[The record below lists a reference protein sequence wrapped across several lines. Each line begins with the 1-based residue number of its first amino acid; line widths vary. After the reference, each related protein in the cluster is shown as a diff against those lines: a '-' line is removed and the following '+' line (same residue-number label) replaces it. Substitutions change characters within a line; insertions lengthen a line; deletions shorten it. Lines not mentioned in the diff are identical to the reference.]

1 MKRISLVLP
10 ILGLLFLGAGCALQ
24 TDSGEGLSGS
34 ADFDVAAIEA
44 ELGMNLPAD
53 TRVTQKTNLGD
64 LSSIIAFTA
73 TEEQT
78 LLNDFHS
85 QIAAAGYTL
94 PAQNSAGAPP
104 TASAYE
110 GQPTVVSYTRAV
122 AGSNR
127 PQFFT
132 ITVGED
138 GGETQFG
145 LAGSLK

>member
-1 MKRISLVLP
+1 MKHSTLILP
-10 ILGLLFLGAGCALQ
+10 LLGLLFLGAGCALQ

-34 ADFDVAAIEA
+34 ADFDIVAIEA

-53 TRVTQKTNLGD
+53 TRITQKTNLGD
-64 LSSIIAFTA
+64 LSSVIGLTA
-73 TEEQT
+73 TPEQT

-85 QIAAAGYTL
+85 QIAAAGYVL
-94 PAQNSAGAPP
+94 PAQSSAGAPP
-104 TASAYE
+104 TASSYE
-110 GQPTVVSYTRAV
+110 GQPAVASYARTA

-138 GGETQFG
+138 SGETQF
-145 LAGSLK
+145 LIQGSLK